1 MILYYQP
8 TKIGEVVKVKNKNG
22 GVAKWLTAPDL
33 KSDILERVS
42 WVRILPPPQTKFDM
56 MIQLNPMIPIL
67 RVSDGMEGYA
77 FLVIDY
83 SQEHNLL
90 FTCAMDDGEIWT
102 LSNHDIR
109 FCKNISLDRNEIK
122 L

>member
-1 MILYYQP
+1 MI
-8 TKIGEVVKVKNKNG
+8 V
-22 GVAKWLTAPDL
+22 
-33 KSDILERVS
+33 
-42 WVRILPPPQTKFDM
+42 
-56 MIQLNPMIPIL
+56 QLNPMLPIF
-67 RVSDGMEGYA
+67 RVSNQMEGYA

-102 LSNHDIR
+102 LTNKEIR
-109 FCKNISLDRNEIK
+109 FCKNISLERYNIN